1 MVATPA
7 KTSVA
12 ETRKHPEVNS
22 RENLKSKSHLIFIG
36 DDYMVKVYFSRPVF
50 TLLYFYGE
58 LALLSQVRL
67 G

>member
-36 DDYMVKVYFSRPVF
+36 DDYIVCSREYQF
-50 TLLYFYGE
+50 
-58 LALLSQVRL
+58 
-67 G
+67 

>member
-36 DDYMVKVYFSRPVF
+36 DDYIVCSREYQFWNPNNMLTNPTTV
-50 TLLYFYGE
+50 G
-58 LALLSQVRL
+58 
-67 G
+67 